1 MLCRCYTDV
10 LTRALVADC
19 SNLDLVEIPQNLP
32 NYTDWLIVSE
42 NNISSLNQEI
52 LETSYFPYITK
63 LDISGNSL
71 ENISNL
77 FEVYT
82 CSISR
87 LSLLDIS
94 NNHLTTL
101 PRNIINI
108 SSLSNLWLDRNSF
121 KCICDNFW
129 MKGWLNNSGIVEN
142 YTNITCTMS
151 MGDAKEIR
159 IIDMDPQEVGCPLPE
174 STVLPANIW
183 KPIGLNSF
191 LCFIVKFYF
200 YIPFDINCR
209 TEDANF
215 YNIIHYSH
223 SSHCGYR
230 NSHSQCSDCHNPRQ
244 VANHQVLD
252 VRPVWTQVQ
261 GQR

>member
-1 MLCRCYTDV
+1 MLTLSDYYFSDEFPCGHQMLCRCYTDV

-19 SNLDLVEIPQNLP
+19 SNLGLVEIPQNLP

-52 LETSYFPYITK
+52 LETSYFPYLTK

-71 ENISNL
+71 VNISNL

-94 NNHLTTL
+94 NNNLTTL
-101 PRNIINI
+101 PRNIMNI
-108 SSLSNLWLDRNSF
+108 SSLSNLWLDGNSF

-129 MKGWLNNSGIVEN
+129 MRDWLNNSGIVEN

-151 MGDAKEIR
+151 KADAKEIR
-159 IIDMDPQEVGCPLPE
+159 MIDMDPQEVGCPLQE
-174 STVLPANIW
+174 STALPANIW
-183 KPIGLNSF
+183 KPIGFKLISMF
-191 LCFIVKFYF
+191 
-200 YIPFDINCR
+200 
-209 TEDANF
+209 
-215 YNIIHYSH
+215 
-223 SSHCGYR
+223 HC
-230 NSHSQCSDCHNPRQ
+230 
-244 VANHQVLD
+244 
-252 VRPVWTQVQ
+252 
-261 GQR
+261 